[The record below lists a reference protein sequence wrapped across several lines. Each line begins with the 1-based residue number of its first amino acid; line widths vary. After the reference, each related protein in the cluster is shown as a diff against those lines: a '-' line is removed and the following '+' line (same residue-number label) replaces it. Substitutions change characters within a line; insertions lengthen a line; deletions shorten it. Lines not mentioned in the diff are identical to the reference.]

1 MRKHLFFITVINRE
15 GGRVKPR
22 YKKVRTTFDLFCGL
36 PENRPKDDRK
46 PSRTAEN
53 RPKDD

>member
-1 MRKHLFFITVINRE
+1 MRKHLFFYNGYKP
-15 GGRVKPR
+15 GGGGVKPR

-36 PENRPKDDRK
+36 PENRPKDNRK
-46 PSRTAEN
+46 PPRTAEN